1 MSTLTVAAVAANF
14 GRDLEDCFT
23 RIEVLLR
30 DARARGAALVVLPEA
45 ALGGYLADLDGSAGV
60 SLPPV
65 PWTSTARSCGG
76 WPRSPATWW

>member
-60 SLPPV
+60 SLPPALDLDG
-65 PWTSTARSCGG
+65 PELRRL
-76 WPRSPATWW
+76 PRSPATWW